1 MDSEQLREYG
11 HRMVDFIADYYK
23 TIETFP
29 VLSQVQPGYLH
40 NLLPD
45 SAPDQP
51 ETVEQVLDDVKT
63 KILPGVTHWQ
73 SPTFFAYYPSN
84 SSVAGFLGEMLSAGL
99 GIVGF
104 SWVTSPAATELEMI
118 VLDWLAKLLNLPEQF
133 LSKGNGG
140 GVIQGSASEA
150 ILVAM
155 LGAREKVLR
164 RVGKNALGKLVVYSQ
179 IAGIHPENCRVLKAD
194 SSTNYALRPEL
205 LQEAVT
211 KDLEAG
217 LIPFFLCGN
226 VGTTSSTAVDPLAA
240 LGKIAKSN
248 EIWFHVDAAYAGSA
262 CICPEYRQYIDG
274 VETADS
280 FNMNAHKWFLTNFDC
295 SLLWVKDRYALT
307 EALSTNPEF
316 LKNKASQ
323 ANLVVDY
330 KDWQI
335 PLGRR
340 FRLFSFPET
349 KFNVL
354 HRNICILKLLCVYLN
369 RSLKLWMVLRLYG
382 AETLKSY
389 IRNHI
394 KLAKDLE
401 QLVSQD
407 PNFEVEYMTVFFFFF
422 LRVVTPRIFSL
433 VCFRIVPV
441 DNDENKCNNINRNLL
456 DAVNSSGKL
465 FLSHTIYIHIY
476 VCIDLR
482 GKHALSEK
490 IVLRCAIGAPLTEE
504 RHVKEAWKVIQ
515 EEASYLLGKM
525 QAVSRRLIQRPLG
538 GGASIYSS
546 SSLRSLYGAFDHHH
560 NHRYSSSLATKG
572 VGHLAR
578 KGTGGRS
585 SVSGI
590 VATVFGAT
598 GFLGRYLVQQLAK
611 MGSQVL
617 VPFRGSEDNPRHLKL
632 MGDLGQVVP
641 MKFDPRDED
650 SIKAVMAKANVV
662 INLIGR
668 EYETRNFSFE
678 EVNHHMAEKLAL
690 VAKEHGGIM
699 RFIQVSCLGASVS
712 SPSRMQRAKAAAE
725 EAVLNALPEATV
737 MRPATMIGTE
747 DRILNPWAMFVKK
760 YGFLPLIGGGTTKFQ
775 PVYVV
780 DVAAAIVAALK
791 DDGSSMGKIYELGGP
806 DVFTPHD
813 LAEIMFDMIREW
825 PRYVKLPFPI
835 AKAMAGPRDF
845 MVNKVPFPLP
855 SPQIFNLDQINAL
868 TTDTLVS
875 DKALTFQD
883 LDLVPHKLKG
893 YPVEF
898 LIQYRKGGPNFG
910 STVSEKIRTDFY
922 D

>member
-63 KILPGVTHWQ
+63 KILPGITHWQ
-73 SPTFFAYYPSN
+73 SPTFYAYYPSN

-150 ILVAM
+150 ILVVM
-155 LGAREKVLR
+155 IGAREKVLR
-164 RVGKNALGKLVVYSQ
+164 RVGKNALGKLVVYSSDQTHSALQKACQ

-205 LQEAVT
+205 LQEAVS
-211 KDLEAG
+211 KDIEAG

-295 SLLWVKDRYALT
+295 SLLWVKDQYVLT

-340 FRLFSFPET
+340 F
-349 KFNVL
+349 
-354 HRNICILKLLCVYLN
+354 

-407 PNFEVEYMTVFFFFF
+407 PNFEV
-422 LRVVTPRIFSL
+422 VTPRIFSL
-433 VCFRIVPV
+433 VCFRILPV
-441 DNDENKCNNINRNLL
+441 DNDEKECNNRNRNLL

-465 FLSHTIYIHIY
+465 FLSHT
-476 VCIDLR
+476 VSFVGKNSTTLR
-482 GKHALSEK
+482 HRSATDG
-490 IVLRCAIGAPLTEE
+490 G
-504 RHVKEAWKVIQ
+504 EAREGDMEGYPGRSFTLAW
-515 EEASYLLGKM
+515 
-525 QAVSRRLIQRPLG
+525 QAVSRRLVQRPLG

-546 SSLRSLYGAFDHHH
+546 SSLRSLYGVSDHHL
-560 NHRYSSSLATKG
+560 NGADNRRYSSSLATKG

-690 VAKEHGGIM
+690 
-699 RFIQVSCLGASVS
+699 
-712 SPSRMQRAKAAAE
+712 
-725 EAVLNALPEATV
+725 ATV

-760 YGFLPLIGGGTTKFQ
+760 YGFLPLIGGGTNKFQ

-791 DDGSSMGKIYELGGP
+791 DDGSSMGKTYELGGP

-825 PRYVKLPFPI
+825 SRYVKLPFPI

-910 STVSEKIRTDFY
+910 STVSEKIPTDFY
-922 D
+922 N

>member
-1 MDSEQLREYG
+1 M
-11 HRMVDFIADYYK
+11 
-23 TIETFP
+23 
-29 VLSQVQPGYLH
+29 
-40 NLLPD
+40 
-45 SAPDQP
+45 
-51 ETVEQVLDDVKT
+51 
-63 KILPGVTHWQ
+63 
-73 SPTFFAYYPSN
+73 
-84 SSVAGFLGEMLSAGL
+84 
-99 GIVGF
+99 
-104 SWVTSPAATELEMI
+104 
-118 VLDWLAKLLNLPEQF
+118 
-133 LSKGNGG
+133 
-140 GVIQGSASEA
+140 
-150 ILVAM
+150 
-155 LGAREKVLR
+155 
-164 RVGKNALGKLVVYSQ
+164 
-179 IAGIHPENCRVLKAD
+179 
-194 SSTNYALRPEL
+194 
-205 LQEAVT
+205 
-211 KDLEAG
+211 
-217 LIPFFLCGN
+217 
-226 VGTTSSTAVDPLAA
+226 
-240 LGKIAKSN
+240 
-248 EIWFHVDAAYAGSA
+248 WFHVDAAYAGSA

-340 FRLFSFPET
+340 FR
-349 KFNVL
+349 
-354 HRNICILKLLCVYLN
+354 
-369 RSLKLWMVLRLYG
+369 SLKLWMVLRLYG

-394 KLAKDLE
+394 KLAKDLQ

-407 PNFEVEYMTVFFFFF
+407 PNFE
-422 LRVVTPRIFSL
+422 SL
-433 VCFRIVPV
+433 
-441 DNDENKCNNINRNLL
+441 
-456 DAVNSSGKL
+456 SGK
-465 FLSHTIYIHIY
+465 F
-476 VCIDLR
+476 
-482 GKHALSEK
+482 
-490 IVLRCAIGAPLTEE
+490 VLRLAIGAPLTEE
-504 RHVKEAWKVIQ
+504 KHVMDAWKVIQ
-515 EEASYLLGKM
+515 EEASFLLAS
-525 QAVSRRLIQRPLG
+525 QAVSRRLIQRPLA

-546 SSLRSLYGAFDHHH
+546 SSLRSLHGVSDHL
-560 NHRYSSSLATKG
+560 NGNDNRRYSSSLATKG

-668 EYETRNFSFE
+668 EYETRNFSFQ

-690 VAKEHGGIM
+690 
-699 RFIQVSCLGASVS
+699 
-712 SPSRMQRAKAAAE
+712 
-725 EAVLNALPEATV
+725 ATV

-760 YGFLPLIGGGTTKFQ
+760 YGFLPLIGGGTNKFQ

-791 DDGSSMGKIYELGGP
+791 DDGSSMGKTYELGGP

-845 MVNKVPFPLP
+845 MVNKVSFPLP
-855 SPQIFNLDQINAL
+855 SPQIFNLDQINTL

-910 STVSEKIRTDFY
+910 STVSEKIPTDFY
-922 D
+922 N